1 MPPGSII
8 GAGSSRTGVADP
20 SAIPDTTEQTM
31 RVISGSARGRR
42 LKGPP
47 SHATRPMTDKLK
59 GAVFN
64 SLASLGVEPGHVLD
78 LFAGTGALGIEALS
92 RGGESADFVDMGREP
107 CAVIRANLKLTG
119 FDRISAVH
127 QMPVSLFIERSG
139 KSYDLIFMDPPYA
152 DPEIIPTL
160 ARLGESRLVQSGT
173 IVVLGHSPRVTPPD
187 QLGRL
192 VALRHR
198 CHGDTCFSIFEVD
211 EVGDRPASGP
221 PGDEEIR

>member
-1 MPPGSII
+1 
-8 GAGSSRTGVADP
+8 
-20 SAIPDTTEQTM
+20 M

-78 LFAGTGALGIEALS
+78 LFAGTGSLGIEALS
-92 RGGESADFVDMGREP
+92 RGATSADFVDMGREP
-107 CAVIRANLKLTG
+107 CAVIRANLATTG
-119 FDRISAVH
+119 FDRVSTVH
-127 QMPVSLFIERSG
+127 QMPVDAYIARSQRT
-139 KSYDLIFMDPPYA
+139 YDLVFMDPPYA

-160 ARLGESRLVQSGT
+160 AKLEQSGLVQSGT
-173 IVVLGHSPRVTPPD
+173 IVVLGHSPRVEPPD

-192 VALRHR
+192 EALRHR
-198 CHGDTCFSIFEVD
+198 CHGDTCFSIYEALD
-211 EVGDRPASGP
+211 EDAAEAPSPTGEGESR
-221 PGDEEIR
+221 